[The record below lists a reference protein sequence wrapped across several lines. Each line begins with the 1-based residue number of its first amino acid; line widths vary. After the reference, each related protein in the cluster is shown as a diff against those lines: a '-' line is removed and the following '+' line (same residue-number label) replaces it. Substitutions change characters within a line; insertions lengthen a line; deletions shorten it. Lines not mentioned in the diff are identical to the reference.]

1 MGYEPMVT
9 AASKRSITRALR
21 KSRCY
26 LYLAPT
32 FILLGIFAYY
42 PPLLAF
48 IRSFYDWNGANWLQ
62 WKGLGNYRAMLHDE
76 VLLLSI
82 GNLAKL
88 AAFSLVVS
96 VVVPLLAAELIFNMR
111 ARRAQYW
118 YRVLLVLP
126 VVVPGVVSMLL
137 WQFIYDPNVGLLN
150 GIVQAF
156 GFSRRAWL
164 YDPRSALYSLMFMG
178 FPFVGGITVLIFL
191 AGLNNIGQDV
201 LDASRID
208 GAGFLQRFVQIDV
221 PLVSGQVRLIA
232 ILSIIGSLNGFGTP
246 LILTDGGP
254 GFATLVPGLHM
265 YHEAFQFDRLGY
277 ACALGMLLFVV
288 IFTLTLI
295 TMRIRRE
302 DTQ

>member
-1 MGYEPMVT
+1 MVT
-9 AASKRSITRALR
+9 AKSKRSLVRTLR

-26 LYLAPT
+26 FYLAPT
-32 FILLGIFAYY
+32 FILLGIFSYY
-42 PPLLAF
+42 PPILAF
-48 IRSFYDWNGANWLQ
+48 IRSFYDWNGANWLH
-62 WKGLGNYRAMLHDE
+62 WIGLGNYRMMLQDE
-76 VLLLSI
+76 VLLASV

-88 AAFSLVVS
+88 AAFSLFVS
-96 VVVPLLAAELIFNMR
+96 VIMPLLTAELIFNMR

-150 GIVQAF
+150 GILGSF
-156 GFSRRAWL
+156 GIPRQAWL
-164 YDPRSALYSLMFMG
+164 YDPRLALYSLMFMG

-191 AGLNNIGQDV
+191 AGLNNIGPDV

-208 GAGFLQRFVQIDV
+208 GASFLQRFLRIDM
-221 PLVSGQVRLIA
+221 PLVSGQIRLIA

-265 YHEAFQFDRLGY
+265 YHHAFQFDRLGY
-277 ACALGMLLFVV
+277 ACAVGVVLFIV

-295 TMRIRRE
+295 TMRIRRGS
-302 DTQ
+302 T